1 MDTEASIAPLM
12 ITLDSV
18 EPAVTRRIEVPYDIR
33 LDRLHLTL
41 QAAFGWTNSH
51 LWEIRARDI
60 GWGIP
65 DPDWPD
71 GPLNAKKATLWDVI
85 EDTGAKTLNYLYDF
99 GDGWEH
105 TIRIKPLI
113 DADPQIKY
121 PVLIDASGR
130 CPPEDVGGPWLYEER
145 LEVMGDP
152 DHEEYE
158 ELKEWWPEDFDPAD
172 APVKDLKAA
181 VAKLARSW
189 NRAQRKKTG

>member
-18 EPAVTRRIEVPYDIR
+18 EPAVARRIEVPYDIR

-65 DPDWPD
+65 YPDWPD
-71 GPLNAKKATLWDVI
+71 GPLNAKKATLWGII
-85 EDTGAKTLNYLYDF
+85 EDTEVKTLNYLYDF

-105 TIRIKPLI
+105 TIRIKPFI
-113 DADPQIKY
+113 DADPQTKY
-121 PVLIDASGR
+121 PILTDASGR

-145 LEVMGDP
+145 LEVMANP
-152 DHEEYE
+152 DHEDYE
-158 ELKEWWPEDFDPAD
+158 ELIGWWPEDFDPAD
-172 APVKDLKAA
+172 APVEDLKAA
-181 VAKLARSW
+181 VAKLAKSW
-189 NRAQRKKTG
+189 NRTPRKKTG